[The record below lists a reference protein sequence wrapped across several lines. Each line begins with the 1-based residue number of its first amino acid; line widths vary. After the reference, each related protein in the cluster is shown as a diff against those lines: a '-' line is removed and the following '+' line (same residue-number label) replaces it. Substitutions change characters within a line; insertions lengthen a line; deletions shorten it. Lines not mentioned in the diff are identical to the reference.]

1 MTAADFSPLTA
12 AAPLTIPLQLP
23 ANTPRADLRLGFA
36 SSLLGNLDGAFTYMA
51 DYPYLCWEQRLTKGV
66 MAAHFLQL
74 RERLASPPDWDEAKS
89 LSQTALDD
97 AAAFQAPGG
106 GMTFF
111 VPEDRYQHPYL
122 SAYTALA
129 FGWLQSQGYQPP
141 VAEIGRASC
150 RARVCQYV

>member
-1 MTAADFSPLTA
+1 
-12 AAPLTIPLQLP
+12 
-23 ANTPRADLRLGFA
+23 
-36 SSLLGNLDGAFTYMA
+36 
-51 DYPYLCWEQRLTKGV
+51 
-66 MAAHFLQL
+66 MAAHFLKL

-111 VPEDRYQHPYL
+111 VPEDRYQSPYL

-129 FGWLQSQGYQPP
+129 FGWLQRSEEHTSELQSLMRTSNAVFCLKKKKQTS
-141 VAEIGRASC
+141 I
-150 RARVCQYV
+150 

>member
-1 MTAADFSPLTA
+1 MFIHFFFFLRIRRP
-12 AAPLTIPLQLP
+12 
-23 ANTPRADLRLGFA
+23 PRSTRTDTLFPYTTLFR

-66 MAAHFLQL
+66 MAAHFLKL

-111 VPEDRYQHPYL
+111 VQ
-122 SAYTALA
+122 
-129 FGWLQSQGYQPP
+129 
-141 VAEIGRASC
+141 IGRVSC
-150 RARVCQYV
+150 RERGCQYG